1 PRRIGR
7 RARRDLARDA
17 RARGRALQAALRAP
31 GSRLVDTASRVRPYR
46 AADAPAVDAVH
57 ERAFGRRA
65 EAELLRALRACDEA
79 PLELVAEREG
89 SVIGHIAFSAVVP
102 ERLAPGVVAS
112 ALGPVAVEP
121 ACQRAGGG
129 IALVEAGI
137 AACAARGTGLLFVL
151 GHPSYYPRFGFR
163 PAFELGFR
171 YRSVDFDPAFFVREL
186 APGAA
191 RGRGG
196 LVRYHPAFA
205 ST

>member
-102 ERLAPGVVAS
+102 ERLAPGLVAPRS
-112 ALGPVAVEP
+112 APPP
-121 ACQRAGGG
+121 ACR
-129 IALVEAGI
+129 
-137 AACAARGTGLLFVL
+137 
-151 GHPSYYPRFGFR
+151 PRFRDG
-163 PAFELGFR
+163 
-171 YRSVDFDPAFFVREL
+171 SVAFDPAFFVREL

-191 RGRGG
+191 RGGGG
-196 LVRYHPAFA
+196 LVRYPPAFA
-205 ST
+205 S